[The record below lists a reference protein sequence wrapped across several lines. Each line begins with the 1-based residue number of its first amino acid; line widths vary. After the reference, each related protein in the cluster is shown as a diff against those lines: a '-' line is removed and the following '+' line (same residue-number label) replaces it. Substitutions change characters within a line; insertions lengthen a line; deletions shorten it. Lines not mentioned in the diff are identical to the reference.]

1 MNPAIVPEWWNGI
14 RIMRCFISLK
24 ETADLASFFIHF
36 GVKRLFFEFV
46 QESRAEIIIW
56 TNIGTWQK

>member
-1 MNPAIVPEWWNGI
+1 
-14 RIMRCFISLK
+14 MRCFISLK